1 MKKIKFLI
9 PLVLLG
15 LSATSCNNYLDI
27 NENPNSVPAENIL
40 PSLALP
46 GAISEI
52 YRTQGTDM
60 MRFGNLM
67 MNNWACNVYSYGET
81 FSTENTLNLNSSSY
95 SGIWDNLYLNLNTF
109 TFIENF
115 PNADH
120 KQDNYVAIAK
130 VMKAFY
136 MQYIVDLYGDA
147 PYSEAF
153 KGQGNLH
160 PKYDNDEDIY
170 RASINNLNA
179 AIAIID
185 AAEGLAEDSRTSDI
199 VFGTGAGSNAVAMTK
214 WRQFANTVKLRYLIR
229 MSNATG
235 AMATFRDQE
244 LAKLSADANNIN
256 LGHNWANTFINETVK
271 ENPGYSAANNDS
283 MHPFVQSYFVTA
295 AGQRPSNF
303 GIVTVSEHLANT
315 LEGNLIL
322 NSTETYYTKFNNI
335 RDPRRT
341 RQFTNVT
348 YTFNNQ
354 TFTRLKGVR
363 QGATAGQSGAP
374 QDPNSPSSRNVSQ
387 LANGNFIGNA
397 TSGSLIPL
405 ANGRGGVI
413 MTASESDFL
422 QAEAAL
428 RWPALFNYS
437 AQTKFNQGIT
447 DSFTYFGAA
456 PGTYMAD
463 IATRAGLGWT
473 GSDAQK
479 IEAIMTQK
487 WISTVNA
494 TPTEA
499 FIEYNRTGYPAIPLA
514 VTANQARKP
523 YRLMYPTSEFSAN
536 PSNVPNISTGQLFTK
551 NSSTPFWN
559 QN

>member
-9 PLVLLG
+9 PLVLMG
-15 LSATSCNNYLDI
+15 LTTTSCNNYLDI

-60 MRFGNLM
+60 MKLGNLM
-67 MNNWACNVYSYGET
+67 MNNWACNVYSFGET

-95 SGIWDNLYLNLNTF
+95 SGIWDNIYLNLNTF
-109 TFIENF
+109 NFIENF
-115 PNADH
+115 PNPDH
-120 KQDNYVAIAK
+120 KQDNYIAISK

-153 KGQGNLH
+153 KGQANLH
-160 PKYDNDEDIY
+160 PKYDNDETIY
-170 RASINNLNA
+170 KSSIENLNA

-185 AAEGLAEDSRTSDI
+185 AANPVAEAADASDI
-199 VFGTGAGSNAVAMTK
+199 VFEGDMDL

-229 MSNATG
+229 MSNVTG
-235 AMATFRDQE
+235 SMATFRDQE
-244 LAKLSADANNIN
+244 LAKLSAEAAV
-256 LGHNWANTFINETVK
+256 LGWDNVFINQTVS
-271 ENPGYSAANNDS
+271 ENPGYSSANNDS
-283 MHPFVQSYFVTA
+283 MHPFVVSYFATS
-295 AGQRPSNF
+295 AGVRPSNF
-303 GIVTVSEHLANT
+303 GTVTISEHLANT
-315 LEGNLIL
+315 LEGNTIL
-322 NSTETYYTKFNNI
+322 NSTEPYYAKFNNVS
-335 RDPRRT
+335 DPRKY
-341 RQFTNVT
+341 RQFTRIS
-348 YTFNNQ
+348 YSFNGQSFN
-354 TFTRLKGVR
+354 RLKGVR
-363 QGATAGQSGAP
+363 QGATAGQPGAP

-387 LANGNFIGNA
+387 LANGNFIGGA
-397 TSGSLIPL
+397 TSGSLIQL
-405 ANGRGGVI
+405 SNDRGGVM
-413 MTASESDFL
+413 MTAAESSFL

-428 RWPALFNYS
+428 RWPSLFSYN
-437 AQTKFNQGIT
+437 AQTKFTKGIT
-447 DSFTYFGAA
+447 DSFTYYGAA
-456 PGTYMAD
+456 SGSYLAD
-463 IATRAGLGWT
+463 IASKAGLGWT

-479 IEAIMTQK
+479 LEAIMTQK

-499 FIEYNRTGYPAIPLA
+499 YIEYSRTGYPFIPLA
-514 VTANQARKP
+514 VTAAQARKP
-523 YRLMYPTSEFSAN
+523 YRLQYPTSEYSAN
-536 PSNVPNISTGQLFTK
+536 PSNVPSLSTAQLFTK

>member
-9 PLVLLG
+9 PLVMFG
-15 LSATSCNNYLDI
+15 LTATSCNNYLDV

-60 MRFGNLM
+60 MRLGNLM

-81 FSTENTLNLNSSSY
+81 FSTENTLNFNSSAY
-95 SGIWDNLYLNLNTF
+95 SGIWDNIYLNLNTF
-109 TFIENF
+109 NFIENY

-120 KQDNYVAIAK
+120 KQDNYIAIAK
-130 VMKAFY
+130 IMKAFY

-170 RASINNLNA
+170 RASLNNLNA

-185 AAEGLAEDSRTSDI
+185 AAELLAEDSRTSDI
-199 VFGTGAGSNAVAMTK
+199 VFGSAASNSAAMLK
-214 WRQFANTVKLRYLIR
+214 WRQFANTVKLRYLLR
-229 MSNATG
+229 MSNVTG
-235 AMATFRDQE
+235 SMATFRDQE
-244 LAKLSADANNIN
+244 LAKIVADAAAP
-256 LGHNWANTFINETVK
+256 GHSWGTTFINEIVK
-271 ENPGYSAANNDS
+271 ENPGYSQSNNDS
-283 MHPFVQSYFVTA
+283 MHPFVQNYFATA
-295 AGQRPSNF
+295 AGTRPSNY

-322 NSTETYYTKFNNI
+322 NSTDSYYTKFNNI

-341 RQFTNVT
+341 RQFNNVT
-348 YTFNNQ
+348 YTLNGS
-354 TFTRLKGVR
+354 TFSRLKGVR
-363 QGATAGQSGAP
+363 QGATAGQPGAP

-397 TSGSLIPL
+397 TTGSLIPL

-413 MTASESDFL
+413 MTLAESDFL

-428 RWPALFNYS
+428 RWPTLFNYS
-437 AQTKFNQGIT
+437 AQTKFTQGIT
-447 DSFTYFGAA
+447 DSFTYYGATA
-456 PGTYMAD
+456 GTYISD
-463 IATRAGLGWT
+463 IASRTGLGWT
-473 GSDAQK
+473 GTDAQK

-487 WISTVNA
+487 WLSTVNA

-499 FIEYNRTGYPAIPLA
+499 FIEYNRTGYPFIPLA
-514 VTANQARKP
+514 VTASQARKP

-536 PSNVPNISTGQLFTK
+536 PSNVPNISTAQLFTK
-551 NSSTPFWN
+551 NSATPFWN